1 MNQEGL
7 IKPRSAVSVR
17 LGWRMEQATKINT
30 YIYNEINTGPTGYI
44 CGSFVGSGTEN
55 HYHSSFKTI
64 LLTCMLWRLRRH
76 RVIFFTA
83 MSKQVEMENT
93 KVFYLRD
100 YLAI

>member
-64 LLTCMLWRLRRH
+64 LLTCML
-76 RVIFFTA
+76 
-83 MSKQVEMENT
+83 
-93 KVFYLRD
+93 
-100 YLAI
+100 